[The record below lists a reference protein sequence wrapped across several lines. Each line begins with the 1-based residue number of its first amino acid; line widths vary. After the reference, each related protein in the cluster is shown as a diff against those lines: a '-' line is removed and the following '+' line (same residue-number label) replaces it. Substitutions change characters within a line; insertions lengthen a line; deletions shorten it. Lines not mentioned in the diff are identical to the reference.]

1 MKTLITQVGTYLTGD
16 ATADAVVH
24 YWLALTEE
32 RRSDVVEIPIV
43 GSGGERSH
51 VRLALGT
58 MLPIAVIDADL
69 APEIDDDEVAARRL
83 LARASSL
90 TPTTDPAFTPSE
102 VPGSLGDEYDSSL
115 L

>member
-1 MKTLITQVGTYLTGD
+1 MKRLITQVGTYLTGD

-43 GSGGERSH
+43 GSGGERSN
-51 VRLALGT
+51 VRLTLGS

-69 APEIDDDEVAARRL
+69 APELDDDEASARQL

-90 TPTTDPAFTPSE
+90 TPATDPAYTPRAI
-102 VPGSLGDEYDSSL
+102 PGLIGDEYDSSL